1 MAQRRKTLIPDNL
14 AVIEQQ
20 IFTDLNKQTNID
32 AAKMK
37 EELNPINFERER
49 NVHNFVKT
57 KYRDKKE
64 KARMG

>member
-1 MAQRRKTLIPDNL
+1 MAYRRKISIPDNL

-37 EELNPINFERER
+37 EELNSREVERER
-49 NVHNFVKT
+49 SVHNFVKT
-57 KYRDKKE
+57 KYRDKRQKT
-64 KARMG
+64 RMR